1 LSVSIKS
8 SCSTPRGRAPEHRT
22 AVLLSAVLV
31 VPCASW
37 WPAAAMAQTA
47 VPACPIGK
55 CVRFSGAPFTA
66 ASDILPL
73 GVPAWR
79 GVSGLDELEGRAV
92 VKLPDICA
100 CDRPTPEFRVGLQ
113 DALIVDGFA
122 TVDEFRSWLLEAIV
136 REPLVAE
143 VQVTAL
149 CDRMFDGGQ
158 S

>member
-8 SCSTPRGRAPEHRT
+8 SCSTPRGRASEHR
-22 AVLLSAVLV
+22 
-31 VPCASW
+31 
-37 WPAAAMAQTA
+37 TA
-47 VPACPIGK
+47 VPACPIGE